1 MKIDMTKRDTAWT
14 GLRSLRRFA
23 GCLAIAGVVG
33 LAGCAAPDVGVYADQ
48 QPAFD
53 VARYFTGK
61 SEAWGMFQ
69 KRSGEVVTRFHVTID
84 GQQRDGQLVLDER
97 FVYSDGKRQ
106 QRVWTLRRQP
116 DGSWQGT
123 ADDVIGVATGKA
135 AGNALNWRYTLRL
148 PVDDTT
154 YDVQF
159 DDWMFLMDERTLIN
173 RAKVSKFGFEVGQ
186 VTLFFRKIS

>member
-1 MKIDMTKRDTAWT
+1 MKNDTTKRDTVWT
-14 GLRSLRRFA
+14 GLGGLRRFA
-23 GCLAIAGVVG
+23 AYIALAGVVG

-48 QPAFD
+48 KPAFD

-69 KRSGEVVTRFHVTID
+69 QRSGEVVTRFHVTID

-106 QRVWTLRRQP
+106 QRIWTLRRQP

-148 PVDDTT
+148 PVGDTT

-159 DDWMFLMDERTLIN
+159 DDWMFLIDERTLIN
-173 RAKVSKFGFEVGQ
+173 RAKVTKFGIEVGQ
-186 VTLFFRKIS
+186 VTLFFRKVD